1 MTTLNANGSGDLTTE
16 HDPGM
21 GSRLVLN
28 LVIVATA
35 VAAAGAIGAILV
47 WGLEGAGWQAVL
59 SVGAVGIYGA
69 VGLTALVGF
78 ERRTPLLPIISLVE
92 AGIGLT
98 LTLVYIWTLGE
109 NDFLERVTFSAFIL
123 AASLVHANLLIPNQ
137 DDRASG
143 IATMTLAANAVV
155 TGMIVVPL
163 LTDVEPAESYW
174 KAFGVPLVLFV
185 LGTLAVPLARTM
197 GDGDDESLETDV
209 PIVPCGGGREL
220 DVRYQGRRFRIAVDG
235 NDGTAAPGARAW
247 AIVGPEERPILFDQ
261 AVAAAD
267 THAALAHAVQ
277 QITREIDSGRL

>member
-1 MTTLNANGSGDLTTE
+1 MIMTTLNANGSGDLTTE

-78 ERRTPLLPIISLVE
+78 ERRTPLLHIISLVE

-209 PIVPCGGGREL
+209 PIVPSGGGREL
-220 DVRYQGRRFRIAVDG
+220 DVRYQGRRFR
-235 NDGTAAPGARAW
+235 
-247 AIVGPEERPILFDQ
+247 
-261 AVAAAD
+261 
-267 THAALAHAVQ
+267 
-277 QITREIDSGRL
+277 